1 MNNSINSTQVVSV
14 NGFQTYQRLL
24 QYAKRYWVA
33 FLIGIIGTILLSAAD
48 AGFAW
53 VLKPILDKGF
63 IAKDTLFIKWLP
75 LGIVIA
81 FILRGVAGF
90 MSNYFM
96 TSAGRNVV
104 MRFRQ
109 DIFAH
114 LLKLPAPFYDN
125 TSSGQLLSTLLY
137 NVEQV
142 AKASTDALVTI
153 VQESFLIT
161 GLLGVM
167 ILTSWQLSLLFLIAT
182 PLIAT
187 IARRSSKR
195 MRQLSK
201 NVQNSM
207 GGVTHVAEEAI
218 EGYKVIRMFGGETY
232 ETNKFNI
239 LSEKNRSRELK
250 VIATNTLA
258 SSGVQLVA
266 GSVIA
271 CIIYLATSH
280 YTSITPGAFM
290 SMIASMLALLKPM
303 RNLTTVNS
311 TIQKGIAAA
320 ESIFALLDQPAEKDV
335 GNCSLQRVKGRI
347 VYENVS
353 FAYQA
358 EKRVLSNISF
368 VAEPGQ
374 TIALVGR
381 SGSGKSTLI
390 NLLPRFYDGY
400 TGKILMDDMDIHE
413 IKLSDLR
420 NQFALVSQHVTL
432 FNDTIANN
440 IAYGRLSKVS
450 DAEIIEATKAA
461 HAYDFIQELPQGLQT
476 LVGENGVLLS
486 GGQRQRLA
494 IARAL
499 LKDAPILV
507 LDEATSALDTEAERH
522 IQAALEELMQHRT
535 TLVIAHR
542 LSTVER
548 ADKILVMD
556 AGQIVETGNHQEL
569 LALNGYYAK
578 LYRMQF
584 RDD

>member
-1 MNNSINSTQVVSV
+1 MTHPTHSLNINSA
-14 NGFQTYQRLL
+14 NGFQTYRRLL
-24 QYAKRYWVA
+24 QYAKHYWVA

-109 DIFAH
+109 EIFAH
-114 LLKLPAPFYDN
+114 LLKLPARFYDN

-142 AKASTDALVTI
+142 AKASTDALVTV

-167 ILTSWQLSLLFLIAT
+167 LLTSWQLSLLFLITT

-218 EGYKVIRMFGGETY
+218 EGYKVIRMFGGENY
-232 ETNKFNI
+232 ETNKFNK

-320 ESIFALLDQPAEKDV
+320 ESIFALLDQPLEKDI
-335 GNCSLQRVKGRI
+335 GYRTIQRVKGRI

-353 FAYQA
+353 FAYHA
-358 EKRVLSNISF
+358 EKQVLNNINFIS
-368 VAEPGQ
+368 EPGQ

-400 TGKILMDDMDIHE
+400 SGKILIDDIDVHE
-413 IKLSDLR
+413 LKLSDLR

-440 IAYGRLSKVS
+440 IAYGRLSEVS
-450 DAEIIEATKAA
+450 ETEIMEATKAA

-499 LKDAPILV
+499 LKDAPILI

-542 LSTVER
+542 LSTVEK

-556 AGQIVETGNHQEL
+556 AGRIVEAGNHQEL

-584 RDD
+584 KDE